1 MQNFKK
7 SSLLMLVCR
16 CVFLANQNLSVVQ
29 DYTQEFYRVR

>member
-16 CVFLANQNLSVVQ
+16 CVFLANQNLSVVK
-29 DYTQEFYRVR
+29 TIRKNFIV

>member
-1 MQNFKK
+1 MQIFQKRC
-7 SSLLMLVCR
+7 LFMLVCR